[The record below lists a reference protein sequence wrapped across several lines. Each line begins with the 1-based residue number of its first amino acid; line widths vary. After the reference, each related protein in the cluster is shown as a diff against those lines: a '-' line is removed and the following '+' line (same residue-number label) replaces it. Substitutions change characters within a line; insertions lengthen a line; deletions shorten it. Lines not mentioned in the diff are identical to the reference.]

1 MPFFWSAHYDVGINY
16 VGHAGAWDRIEVEGS
31 FDEHNA
37 AVRFIAGEKTLALA
51 TIYRDQESLQFE
63 RLLERRAT

>member
-1 MPFFWSAHYDVGINY
+1 MPFYWSAHYEVGINY
-16 VGHAGAWDRIEVEGS
+16 VGHAGAWDRIEIRGS